1 MTAGQRIVSPMPT
14 GSGAIVVHRTL
25 EERLPDYKIVPYRP
39 SLTYFP
45 PLLRWNVPKPAAD
58 IIHTT
63 PDHALFF
70 KRPGI
75 PLVSTFHN
83 FVVDS
88 FMQPYS
94 TVTQRIHYATDLR
107 YFLQKAVGLSDRLTA
122 VSQFTADLAMQE
134 LKCDKPIE
142 VIPNGVDTD
151 IFSPR
156 SDARSKQQLRVLF
169 SGNPSRRKGAHWL
182 PEIARRLGDS
192 VKIVCASGLRG
203 GWTQKL
209 ADAGIENLGRVAYE
223 SMPDLYRSVDAL
235 ILPTV
240 REGDSLAVLEAMS
253 SGIPVVASACS
264 SLPERIEHGEGGYL
278 CDIGDVDGFVKAIE
292 NLRDPQLRHRQGE
305 FNRGRAEKEFSLA
318 TMTGRYETLFADL
331 R

>member
-1 MTAGQRIVSPMPT
+1 MPT
-14 GSGAIVVHRTL
+14 GSGAILVHRTL
-25 EERLPDYKIVPYRP
+25 EERLPEYRIVPYQP

-45 PLLRWNVPKPAAD
+45 PLLRWNLPKPAAD
-58 IIHTT
+58 VIHTT
-63 PDHALFF
+63 PDYALFF
-70 KRPGI
+70 KRAGI

-83 FVVDS
+83 FVIDS
-88 FMQPYS
+88 FMRPYS
-94 TVTQRIHYATDLR
+94 TVPQRMHYATDLR
-107 YFLQKAVGLSDRLTA
+107 YFLQKAVKLSARLTA
-122 VSQFTADLAMQE
+122 VSQFTADLVMQE
-134 LKCDKPIE
+134 LRCDQPIE

-151 IFSPR
+151 TFYPR
-156 SDARSKQQLRVLF
+156 IDASSKQKIRVLF

-253 SGIPVVASACS
+253 SGLPVVASACS
-264 SLPERIEHGEGGYL
+264 SLPERIEHGKGGYL
-278 CDIGDVDGFVKAIE
+278 CDIGDIDGFVKAIQ
-292 NLRDPQLRHRQGE
+292 NLSDSQLRHRQGE
-305 FNRGRAEKEFSLA
+305 FNRDRAEKEFSL
-318 TMTGRYETLFADL
+318 TRMTRRYERLFSDL
-331 R
+331 